1 MADDPYIG
9 RVKVN
14 KATGD
19 RSMWMGAGKGFM
31 PVDQNNIP
39 VAKRYTPEVQS
50 ALDDTQTAYNK
61 SQALTAPAIEFQRYN
76 RDVDTGPLRGLVAK
90 PFSGKLQSLDGIT
103 NAMIRSQ
110 IQPGTSGAS
119 NTGAEQDR
127 LRNMFPNVDTFGGV
141 NDERVRRIKIDRDLQ
156 LERMQMIQKWAANG
170 GRNISDFEST
180 WVQHEAKRRAA
191 LDQYY
196 KSEAKPIG
204 PAGGLPSGVKIT
216 RVK

>member
-1 MADDPYIG
+1 MADDPFIG

-14 KATGD
+14 KETGE
-19 RSMWMGAGKGFM
+19 RSMWMGASKGFM
-31 PVDQNNIP
+31 AVDQNNIP

-61 SQALTAPAIEFQRYN
+61 AQALTAPAIEFQRYN
-76 RDVDTGPLRGLVAK
+76 REVDTGPLRGLVAK

-119 NTGAEQDR
+119 NTGAEQER

-170 GRNISDFEST
+170 GRNIADFESM

-196 KSEAKPIG
+196 QSNAKPIG
-204 PAGGLPSGVKIT
+204 GAPSGVKIT